1 MSPRG
6 GDGSRTTLRVA
17 LVPFAKTVSPR
28 DGLQAL
34 GNHCE
39 PVRKDCGPESCPIRN
54 HREPQNTLICK
65 PASYC
70 LQAATNSSSRRR
82 THRRRRPFFVGGSG
96 YVACTGL
103 HRCDDERGGQRD
115 ALVSRGV

>member
-1 MSPRG
+1 MSPQG

-39 PVRKDCGPESCPIRN
+39 PVRKDCGPEGCPIRN
-54 HREPQNTLICK
+54 HREPQNPLICK

-70 LQAATNSSSRRR
+70 LQAATTTLCCNTTPNFGASVVRIIRLADVRAVHLRGSRQ
-82 THRRRRPFFVGGSG
+82 PG
-96 YVACTGL
+96 YLLA
-103 HRCDDERGGQRD
+103 
-115 ALVSRGV
+115 